1 MGKEPVD
8 IKSIFF
14 EALRK
19 KNAAERAAY
28 LNSTCGKDASLRA
41 EVDSLIKSHEKASDF
56 LPSPDL
62 DPDVTL
68 GSSPLT
74 KGPGTVIGNYKL
86 LERISVRT
94 VKIKS
99 N

>member
-14 EALRK
+14 EALRR

-28 LNSTCGKDASLRA
+28 LDGACGKDAILRA
-41 EVDSLIKSHEKASDF
+41 EVESLLKSHEKADGF

-68 GSSPLT
+68 GSSSPAE
-74 KGPGTVIGNYKL
+74 GPGKVIGNYKHSSGY
-86 LERISVRT
+86 R
-94 VKIKS
+94 
-99 N
+99 

>member
-1 MGKEPVD
+1 MCKKPKD
-8 IKSIFF
+8 IKSVFF

-28 LNSTCGKDASLRA
+28 LDGACGNDAILRA
-41 EVDSLIKSHEKASDF
+41 EVESLLKSHEKADGF

-68 GSSPLT
+68 GNSSLAE
-74 KGPGTVIGNYKL
+74 GSGTVIGNY
-86 LERISVRT
+86 
-94 VKIKS
+94 
-99 N
+99 

>member
-1 MGKEPVD
+1 MRKEPVD

-14 EALRK
+14 GALRR

-28 LNSTCGKDASLRA
+28 LDGACGKDAILRA
-41 EVDSLIKSHEKASDF
+41 EVESLLKSHEKAVGF

-74 KGPGTVIGNYKL
+74 EDPSTVIGSDKRGNRY
-86 LERISVRT
+86 
-94 VKIKS
+94 
-99 N
+99 